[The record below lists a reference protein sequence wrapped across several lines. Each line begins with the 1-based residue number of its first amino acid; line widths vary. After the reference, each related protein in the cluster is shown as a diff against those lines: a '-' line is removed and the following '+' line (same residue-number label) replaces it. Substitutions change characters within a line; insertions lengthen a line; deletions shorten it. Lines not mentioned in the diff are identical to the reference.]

1 VSITGESPDNN
12 SLVASQNPG
21 QYNQVIATPVMAQ
34 QQVVL
39 PVNNDVRPNLN
50 SYLKAHSEFAAQDT
64 AQGRMPY
71 ARAVTY
77 ESRN

>member
-1 VSITGESPDNN
+1 
-12 SLVASQNPG
+12 
-21 QYNQVIATPVMAQ
+21 MAQ
-34 QQVVL
+34 QQMVL